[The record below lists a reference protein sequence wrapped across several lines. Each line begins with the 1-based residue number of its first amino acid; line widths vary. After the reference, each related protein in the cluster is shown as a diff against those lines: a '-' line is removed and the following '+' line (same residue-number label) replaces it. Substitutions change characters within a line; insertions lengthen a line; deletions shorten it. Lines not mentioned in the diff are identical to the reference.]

1 VDKPPVYLGFHL
13 IVTKAKIVGSGWIV
27 EQFKG
32 TYTVSFSCPGSVASR
47 ATFSVNA
54 SIGHPANSV

>member
-32 TYTVSFSCPGSVASR
+32 TYTVSFSCPGSVACHVQR
-47 ATFSVNA
+47 ERLHRPPGEQCLT
-54 SIGHPANSV
+54 